1 MRQHNGAIVALTAG
15 ELPSANLGIEGKRR
29 EVRAEAGE
37 EAFTESRSAGPCQPG
52 CCSRGKAGAPP
63 GWLLTVGHEFHD
75 IFRKGPSRMS
85 PGHDLTLH
93 IL

>member
-52 CCSRGKAGAPP
+52 L
-63 GWLLTVGHEFHD
+63 LLTGD
-75 IFRKGPSRMS
+75 GRRS
-85 PGHDLTLH
+85 PWVAADSWS
-93 IL
+93 